1 MTISDLSIKR
11 PVLATVFSLLIVL
24 TGLIAFF
31 KLPVREYPDIDA
43 PVVTVTT
50 VYPGANATVV
60 ESEVTN
66 IIEEELTSIEGIR
79 NITSTS
85 RDQVSQVIVEFKLSK
100 NIDIGSQDVR
110 EKIARIEFQ
119 LPDNTDKPKIAKA
132 EADASPILWVM
143 VKSTEKNLL
152 DLADYVEKNIK
163 DYFQTI
169 DGVSKVIFGGERR
182 KSIQI
187 FIDTKRLAYYD
198 LTVTDVDRALKANN
212 IELPGGLIES
222 QKQEYSVRVDAKLK
236 TLESYSEMIVAR
248 KDHSIIKL
256 KDIADVRMGAE
267 NDRGF
272 VRFNGERGFGL
283 GIVRQSKAN
292 TVKISDEVHKRI
304 EELNGKL
311 SDDINLK
318 VGYDAAKFIRFSIQD
333 LYSTVI
339 FSSLLVLFIIFIFLR
354 NLRSTLI
361 PGVAI
366 PVSLIGVM
374 GGLTIL
380 GFTINLMTLLGLI
393 IAVGIVVDDSI
404 VVLENIYR
412 KIEEG
417 YDPKTAASEGT
428 KEITLAVIATT
439 LVLIS
444 IFLPVGFMSGLTGR
458 LLSEFAFSLCFA
470 TIISS
475 FVALTL
481 APMLC
486 SKILRS
492 SSDRNQA
499 QKKNTFFRGL
509 YNLSE
514 NFFKGLENNYAASIA
529 GTLKFR
535 WIITISSLVIS
546 VVVAVFLFQNS
557 PKDFIPNED
566 RGSFLT
572 ILQTRRGSNLNYLD
586 EQIRK
591 AENMLT
597 KIPEVETVISVAA
610 FGRDAPGKVTTGIVI
625 NRLVDWDQRSK
636 DVFAIAGPL
645 FAKFQEI
652 PEAFVLPIFPKSGPD
667 SGFGSLP
674 IQIVLKSQDIDF
686 LSNFSEKILTE
697 ANRLP
702 RLIFSK
708 SDLSFDKPELDL
720 KINRDKA
727 RELGVSMQEIS
738 RTLEILFSGDDLTE
752 FNLEGENY
760 KVIAKLA
767 KDEKQEIRKLGEIGV
782 RSESGSLIPLSN
794 LISVK
799 PKVGVEE
806 WNHYNRR
813 RSVTIEAAPIPGVP
827 PSEGLADLEK
837 LILDMVDKQE
847 NLPLDFEI
855 DYKGTSKEEKDSN
868 VALYYT
874 FFIALIFAYLF
885 LAGQFESFKNPIV
898 IMSTVP
904 LAITGALLGV
914 AFFTLF
920 PLLTQFAISKGAPF
934 WIQFVIP
941 QFKNISI
948 NIYSQIGIIML
959 IGMASKNGIL
969 LVEFIEQLKD
979 KMPLDKAIEEAC
991 RLRLR
996 PILMTAFSTVI
1007 GIMPIAL
1014 ALGVGSQS
1022 RQSLGVVIV
1031 SGMIFSTLLT
1041 LYVVPSTYAIFNR
1054 KKVIPNSIKKPEV
1067 VL

>member
-1 MTISDLSIKR
+1 MTLSDLSIQR

-24 TGLIAFF
+24 VGCIAFV

-43 PVVTVTT
+43 PIVTVTT
-50 VYPGANATVV
+50 VYPGANATII

-85 RDQVSQVIVEFKLSK
+85 RDQVSSVVVEFRLSRD
-100 NIDIGSQDVR
+100 IDIAAQDVR
-110 EKIARIEFQ
+110 EKIARVEFK
-119 LPDNTDKPKIAKA
+119 LPDNVDKPQIAKA
-132 EADASPILWVM
+132 EADASPIMWIM
-143 VKSTEKNLL
+143 VKSTERDLL
-152 DLADYVEKNIK
+152 ELGEYVEAEIK

-182 KSIQI
+182 KSVQI
-187 FIDTKRLAYYD
+187 LLDPKKLAYYNI
-198 LTVTDVDRALKANN
+198 TVVELENILRNNN

-222 QKQEYSVRVDAKLK
+222 KNQEYSVRVDATLKSVEAYQKL
-236 TLESYSEMIVAR
+236 
-248 KDHSIIKL
+248 IISQRGNRVVRL
-256 KDIADVRMGAE
+256 KDIAEIRLGAE

-272 VRFNGERGFGL
+272 VRFNGVKGFGL

-292 TVKISDEVHKRI
+292 TVKISDAVRKKI
-304 EELNGKL
+304 DELNEKIP
-311 SDDINLK
+311 SDINLK

-333 LYSTVI
+333 LYSTVL
-339 FSSLLVLFIIFIFLR
+339 FSSFLVLLIIFIFLR

-374 GGLTIL
+374 GGLSIL

-412 KIEEG
+412 KIEDG
-417 YDPKTAASEGT
+417 YDPKLAASEGT

-439 LVLIS
+439 LVLVS

-492 SSDRNQA
+492 SAKRNQT
-499 QKKNTFFRGL
+499 QKNTLFKSL
-509 YNLSE
+509 YDLSE
-514 NFFKGLENNYAASIA
+514 NFFKALENSYAKSIRSVTKFKF
-529 GTLKFR
+529 TLVGLSL
-535 WIITISSLVIS
+535 ISCLFIS
-546 VVVAVFLFQNS
+546 VFLFQIS

-566 RGSFLT
+566 RGAFLS
-572 ILQTRRGSNLNYLD
+572 IVQTRRGSNLNYLD

-597 KIPEVETVISVAA
+597 QIPEVDTVISVAA
-610 FGRDAPGKVTTGIVI
+610 FGRDAPGKVTSGIMI
-625 NRLVDWDQRSK
+625 NRLVDWDKRSTN
-636 DVFAIAGPL
+636 VFNIAGPL
-645 FAKFQEI
+645 YTKFQAI

-674 IQIVLKSQDIDF
+674 IQIVLKSQNIDF
-686 LSNFSEKILTE
+686 LSTLSKKILQE
-697 ANRLP
+697 ANKLP

-708 SDLSFDKPELDL
+708 SDLSFDKPELKLDI
-720 KINRDKA
+720 KREKA
-727 RELGVSMQEIS
+727 RALGVSMQEIS

-752 FNLEGENY
+752 FNLRGENY
-760 KVIAKLA
+760 KVIAKLP
-767 KDEKQEIRKLGEIGV
+767 KSEKEEIRKLSEIGV
-782 RSESGSLIPLSN
+782 RSDSGRLIPLSN
-794 LISVK
+794 LIEVR
-799 PKVGVEE
+799 PQIGIEE

-813 RSVTIEAAPIPGVP
+813 RAVTIEAAPIPGLP
-827 PSEGLADLEK
+827 ASEGLADLEK
-837 LILDMVDKQE
+837 LILEIVE
-847 NLPLDFEI
+847 NTPDLPLDFEI

-885 LAGQFESFKNPIV
+885 LAGQFESFKSPLV
-898 IMSTVP
+898 IMTTVP
-904 LAITGALLGV
+904 LAITGALIGV
-914 AFFTLF
+914 AFFNLSPF
-920 PLLTQFAISKGAPF
+920 LTKLVISWGAPF
-934 WIQFVIP
+934 WLEFDIP

-969 LVEFIEQLKD
+969 LVEFIEQLK
-979 KMPLDKAIEEAC
+979 KQMPLREAVIEAC
-991 RLRLR
+991 KLRLR
-996 PILMTAFSTVI
+996 PILMTALSTII
-1007 GIMPIAL
+1007 GILPIAL

-1022 RQSLGVVIV
+1022 RQSLGIVIV
-1031 SGMIFSTLLT
+1031 SGMSISTLLT
-1041 LYVVPSTYAIFNR
+1041 LYVIPSIYLILNKEENPTYQLKEQVAA
-1054 KKVIPNSIKKPEV
+1054 
-1067 VL
+1067 L

>member
-43 PVVTVTT
+43 PIVTVTT

-60 ESEVTN
+60 ESELTN

-79 NITSTS
+79 TISSTS

-110 EKIARIEFQ
+110 EKIARIEFK
-119 LPDNTDKPKIAKA
+119 LPENTNKPKIAKA

-163 DYFQTI
+163 DYFQTV

-187 FIDTKRLAYYD
+187 FLDTKKLSYYN
-198 LTVTDVDRALKANN
+198 LTVTDIDRALKANN

-222 QKQEYSVRVDAKLK
+222 KKQEFSIRVDATLK
-236 TLESYSEMIVAR
+236 TLKSYSEMIVAQR
-248 KDHSIIKL
+248 NNSVIKL
-256 KDIADVRMGAE
+256 EDIAEVRLGAE

-304 EELNGKL
+304 KELESKI
-311 SDDINLK
+311 SDDISLK
-318 VGYDAAKFIRFSIQD
+318 IGYDAAKFIRFSIQD

-339 FSSLLVLFIIFIFLR
+339 FSSLLVLLIIFIFLR

-361 PGVAI
+361 PGLAI

-417 YDPKTAASEGT
+417 SDPKTAASEGT

-444 IFLPVGFMSGLTGR
+444 IFLPVGFMSGFTGR

-492 SSDRNQA
+492 NKDRNKA
-499 QKKNTFFRGL
+499 QKNTFFRGL

-514 NFFKGLENNYAASIA
+514 NFFKGLEYNYAKSIA
-529 GTLKFR
+529 VTLKFK
-535 WIITISSLVIS
+535 WLITLSSLIISIVI
-546 VVVAVFLFQNS
+546 AVFLFQNS

-566 RGSFLT
+566 RGAFLT
-572 ILQTRRGSNLNYLD
+572 ILQTRRGSNINYLD

-591 AENMLT
+591 AENTL
-597 KIPEVETVISVAA
+597 KEIPEVETVISVAA
-610 FGRDAPGKVTTGIVI
+610 FGSDGPGKVTTGIVI
-625 NRLVDWDQRSK
+625 NRLIDWDQRSK
-636 DVFAIAGPL
+636 NVFAIAGPL
-645 FAKFQEI
+645 FAKFQKI

-674 IQIVLKSQDIDF
+674 IQIVLKSQDINF
-686 LSNFSEKILTE
+686 LSKFSEKILKE

-767 KDEKQEIRKLGEIGV
+767 KDEKQEIRKLGEIGI
-782 RSESGSLIPLSN
+782 RSESGALIPVSN

-799 PKVGVEE
+799 PKIGVEE
-806 WNHYNRR
+806 WNHFNRR

-827 PSEGLADLEK
+827 PSEGLTDLEE
-837 LILDMVDKQE
+837 LILEMVDKQE

-868 VALYYT
+868 AALYST

-969 LVEFIEQLKD
+969 LVEFIEQLKN
-979 KMPLDKAIEEAC
+979 KMPLNKAIEEAC
-991 RLRLR
+991 KLRLR
-996 PILMTAFSTVI
+996 PILMTALSTVI

-1041 LYVVPSTYAIFNR
+1041 LYVVPSTYAIF
-1054 KKVIPNSIKKPEV
+1054 KGTKGCPLK
-1067 VL
+1067 